1 MTVPF
6 LFELRALMDW
16 MWTDTSM
23 TVWDWLK
30 MEDIYA
36 NIFQHKCARHMESE
50 YPQPR
55 GEKKTPLVKYLM
67 GGGGLFFI
75 IAVIWFPL
83 VIFALG
89 STVGQSNIPYDVSV
103 KMDIG
108 NYQPIYE
115 MSAQNNS
122 FSTIDR

>member
-1 MTVPF
+1 MAVPF

-30 MEDIYA
+30 MEDIFA
-36 NIFQHKCARHMESE
+36 NIFQHKCARRMESE
-50 YPQPR
+50 YPQAR
-55 GEKKTPLVKYLM
+55 GERKNPLVKYLM
-67 GGGGLFFI
+67 GGGGLFVI

-89 STVGQSNIPYDVSV
+89 STVGQPNLPYDVTV

-115 MSAQNNS
+115 MSAQNNT
-122 FSTIDR
+122 FSSIDK

>member
-1 MTVPF
+1 
-6 LFELRALMDW
+6 
-16 MWTDTSM
+16 
-23 TVWDWLK
+23 
-30 MEDIYA
+30 
-36 NIFQHKCARHMESE
+36 MESE